1 MTPKTRDELLEDYE
15 DAYFTLLMNEYL
27 EEEGNRL
34 LHEFQEADARGDVPE
49 VPQKVDRLVHDMI
62 IDGRRRGQRREFVR
76 RVGCGVTRVLV
87 TVLVLIGLMTPLVLS
102 VDAMRNPIISFIL
115 EDHGIYSTLI
125 PITDPTQPLTSED
138 YANREPATEELFK
151 GLLPNGFD
159 YVKGYV
165 SLDKIWTYVFQHR
178 NKENTVLI
186 FGSWP
191 DREEGIAFDT
201 EEAQVYTISVAG
213 YTGYLIEKER
223 DGIQSIQ
230 IVWHVPAAGRY
241 YSVTSE
247 GLNRDRVIRLADN
260 VARRLEALAI

>member
-138 YANREPATEELFK
+138 YANREPATKELFK

-159 YVKGYV
+159 YVRGEPNLSKTWLYIFKNRNNENATIV
-165 SLDKIWTYVFQHR
+165 CMSVKDSSSPKI
-178 NKENTVLI
+178 
-186 FGSWP
+186 
-191 DREEGIAFDT
+191 DT
-201 EEAQVYTISVAG
+201 EDAQVYSISVAG
-213 YTGYLIEKER
+213 YTGYLIEEEKSS
-223 DGIQSIQ
+223 GMTIHI
-230 IVWHVPAAGRY
+230 IWHVPAAQRY
-241 YSVTSE
+241 YSVICS

>member
-62 IDGRRRGQRREFVR
+62 IDGRRRGQRREFIR

-87 TVLVLIGLMTPLVLS
+87 TVLVLIWLMTPLVLS

-125 PITDPTQPLTSED
+125 PITDPTQPLTPED
-138 YANREPATEELFK
+138 YANREPATKELFK

-159 YVKGYV
+159 YVKSHV
-165 SLDKIWTYVFQHR
+165 SMDKYWTYVFQHR
-178 NKENTVLI
+178 DNENTVLI

-191 DREEGIAFDT
+191 DHSNMSVDT
-201 EEAQVYTISVAG
+201 EDAQVYNISVAG
-213 YTGYLIEKER
+213 YTGYLIEEEKTS
-223 DGIQSIQ
+223 GKTIQ
-230 IVWHVPAAGRY
+230 IVWHVPAAQRY
-241 YSVTSE
+241 YIVTSS